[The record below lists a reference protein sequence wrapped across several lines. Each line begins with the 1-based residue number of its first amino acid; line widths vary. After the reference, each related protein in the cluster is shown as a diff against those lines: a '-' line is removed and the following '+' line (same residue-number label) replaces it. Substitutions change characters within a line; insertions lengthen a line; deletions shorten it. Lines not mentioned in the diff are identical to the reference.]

1 MTVTGRAPRQ
11 TSRRRPWIHEERDVA
26 RAKNTDRAEA
36 RRRYRAAT
44 AAEVESDAMSVP
56 AAAVPRD
63 ARASGVPKG
72 PAEPVKRP
80 GVVESFRLSARPAD
94 VRGDIRALP
103 RILRTEPRVWL
114 APGLVVLGGVI
125 LVVPQFGESSIGRL
139 ITGLLIFPQPLI
151 PYFLGGML
159 VSRGAWLIGLLTGL
173 LAGII
178 STIYI
183 LTVST
188 TGASGITTAQRS
200 DALLYVIIV
209 SPLFGLATGAFAG
222 FYRRFLRIASPA
234 QQQRKTASKG
244 QRPAAKPGK

>member
-1 MTVTGRAPRQ
+1 M
-11 TSRRRPWIHEERDVA
+11 A

-56 AAAVPRD
+56 AAAMPRD
-63 ARASGVPKG
+63 ARASGAPKAG
-72 PAEPVKRP
+72 AEPAPRP
-80 GVVESFRLSARPAD
+80 GIVEAFRRAAHPAD

-159 VSRGAWLIGLLTGL
+159 VSRGAWLVGLLTGM

-178 STIYI
+178 STVYI

-188 TGASGITTAQRS
+188 TAATGITEADRAQ
-200 DALLYVIIV
+200 ALLYVIVV

-222 FYRRFLRIASPA
+222 FYRRFLRATAPA
-234 QQQRKTASKG
+234 QQQRKAAAKN
-244 QRPAAKPGK
+244 QRPAAKTGR

>member
-1 MTVTGRAPRQ
+1 
-11 TSRRRPWIHEERDVA
+11 VA

-63 ARASGVPKG
+63 ARPSATAKG
-72 PAEPVKRP
+72 PAEPVRRP
-80 GVVESFRLSARPAD
+80 GVVESFRLAARPAD
-94 VRGDIRALP
+94 IRGDIRALP
-103 RILRTEPRVWL
+103 TILRTEPRVWL
-114 APGLVVLGGVI
+114 APGLVVLGGII

-159 VSRGAWLIGLLTGL
+159 VSRGAWLVGLLTGV
-173 LAGII
+173 LAGVI
-178 STIYI
+178 STVYI

-188 TGASGITTAQRS
+188 ATSTSITEAQRA
-200 DALLYVIIV
+200 DALLYVIVV

-234 QQQRKTASKG
+234 PQQRKAATKS
-244 QRPAAKPGK
+244 QRSAAKPGK

>member
-1 MTVTGRAPRQ
+1 
-11 TSRRRPWIHEERDVA
+11 VA

-44 AAEVESDAMSVP
+44 AAEVESDAASVP

-63 ARASGVPKG
+63 ARPSSAPKAA
-72 PAEPVKRP
+72 AEPVKRASIL
-80 GVVESFRLSARPAD
+80 EAFRQAARPAD

-114 APGLVVLGGVI
+114 APGLVLLGGII
-125 LVVPQFGESSIGRL
+125 LVVPQLGESSIGRL

-159 VSRGAWLIGLLTGL
+159 VSRGAWLVGLLTGM

-183 LTVST
+183 LTVSA
-188 TGASGITTAQRS
+188 TGLSGISESQRS
-200 DALLYVIIV
+200 DALLYVIVV

-222 FYRRFLRIASPA
+222 FYRRFLRVASPA
-234 QQQRKTASKG
+234 QQQRKA
-244 QRPAAKPGK
+244 AAKSQRSATKPGR

>member
-1 MTVTGRAPRQ
+1 
-11 TSRRRPWIHEERDVA
+11 VA

-44 AAEVESDAMSVP
+44 AAEVESDAASVS
-56 AAAVPRD
+56 AAAIPRD
-63 ARASGVPKG
+63 ARTAGAAKG
-72 PAEPVKRP
+72 TAEPARRA
-80 GVVESFRLSARPAD
+80 GVVEAFRLAARPAD

-114 APGLVVLGGVI
+114 APGLVVVGGII
-125 LVVPQFGESSIGRL
+125 LVVPSLGESSIGRL

-173 LAGII
+173 LAGIL
-178 STIYI
+178 STVYI

-188 TGASGITTAQRS
+188 TGLSGITESQRS
-200 DALLYVIIV
+200 DALLYVIVV

-234 QQQRKTASKG
+234 QQQRKAASKG
-244 QRPAAKPGK
+244 QRSAAKSSK

>member
-1 MTVTGRAPRQ
+1 M
-11 TSRRRPWIHEERDVA
+11 A

-44 AAEVESDAMSVP
+44 ATEVESDATSVP
-56 AAAVPRD
+56 AAAIPRD
-63 ARASGVPKG
+63 ARASGASGASKAA
-72 PAEPVKRP
+72 AEPVRRA
-80 GVVESFRLSARPAD
+80 GIVESFRLAARPAD

-114 APGLVVLGGVI
+114 APGLVVLGGII
-125 LVVPQFGESSIGRL
+125 LIVPQLGESSIGRL

-159 VSRGAWLIGLLTGL
+159 VSRGAWLVGLLTGV
-173 LAGII
+173 LAGIL
-178 STIYI
+178 STVYI
-183 LTVST
+183 LTASST
-188 TGASGITTAQRS
+188 GLSGISESQRS
-200 DALLYVIIV
+200 DALLYVVVV

-234 QQQRKTASKG
+234 QQQRKAASKS
-244 QRPAAKPGK
+244 QRSTATKSGR